1 LEGKAV
7 GGSGNLGIVC
17 TRFVRKP
24 STHGNLRILDISRMS
39 KLRVFDAQRGF
50 DSRRLPR
57 RGNLRK
63 DQRLSFWLAQGAN
76 RRGPVTHSV
85 VLVARLFTRGGAFVS
100 IIAEKFWADPT
111 QISLWPASQK
121 FGGILWA
128 NSAHGVSSA
137 GCTGS

>member
-1 LEGKAV
+1 MI
-7 GGSGNLGIVC
+7 LGVPEIFC
-17 TRFVRKP
+17 TRFVRKL
-24 STHGNLRILDISRMS
+24 GNRGILQISGILS
-39 KLRVFDAQRGF
+39 ISNLSVFSADDGF
-50 DSRRLPR
+50 DSRHLPR

-76 RRGPVTHSV
+76 RRGPVTPSV
-85 VLVARLFTRGGAFVS
+85 VLVARLFTRGGALVS

-111 QISLWPASQK
+111 QINPWPASQK

-137 GCTGS
+137 GCAGS